1 MLATAEGI
9 DSFRGETLRWE
20 LPELGISQV
29 AWDKVIHRGIK
40 PVTVFAHPEVLM
52 AIPGA
57 IAYYRMLCMV
67 SQKSMDRVQLSVKRF
82 EDGSVVPGRGAAER
96 IAKRFNQITSRLI
109 ELDASVDPREFDL
122 WRGMAAGAQAQGSWV
137 NAKGEQVESVIK
149 ARIRRRL
156 YETGLVDQEPEDKT
170 RMDLSDGRVVFFSD
184 EPDIAIYRGSQV
196 QAAMEVKGGIDP
208 AGVLER
214 LGAALK
220 SLNRAREEN
229 PTAVTILVLR
239 GASLTAGARQDLDLN
254 RHIIT
259 HWFTVEELLQD
270 QATET
275 EVFELLRI

>member
-156 YETGLVDQEPEDKT
+156 YETGLVDQESEDKT